1 MKENIFNEIPIKEK
15 QKTETLLPDK
25 IVLIHHVAIENNS
38 ARGKQTFAEY
48 VSYIN
53 KTLNFADVVNVF
65 IPTSA
70 IPETYIEKLI

>member
-15 QKTETLLPDK
+15 QKNETLMPDK

-38 ARGKQTFAEY
+38 VHGKHTFAEY

-70 IPETYIEKLI
+70 ISETYIEKLI

>member
-1 MKENIFNEIPIKEK
+1 MNESIFDVIPTKENEK
-15 QKTETLLPDK
+15 NETLMPSK
-25 IVLIHHVAIENNS
+25 IVLIHHVAVENNS

-53 KTLNFADVVNVF
+53 KTLNFSDVVNVF

>member
-1 MKENIFNEIPIKEK
+1 MNESIFNEIPIKEK
-15 QKTETLLPDK
+15 QKNETLMPDK
-25 IVLIHHVAIENNS
+25 IVLIHHVAIENNPVQ
-38 ARGKQTFAEY
+38 GKRTFAEY

-53 KTLNFADVVNVF
+53 KTLDFSDVVNVF